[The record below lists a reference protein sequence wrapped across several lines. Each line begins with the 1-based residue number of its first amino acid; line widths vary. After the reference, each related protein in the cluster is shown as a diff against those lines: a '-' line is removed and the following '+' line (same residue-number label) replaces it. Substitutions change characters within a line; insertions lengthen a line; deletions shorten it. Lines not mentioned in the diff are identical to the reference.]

1 MARREGS
8 LKLGSNI
15 EPQLDAPLDA
25 SSVVPK
31 VADLTAEGTFPY
43 CYVGKVVSAQDTGQ
57 VFVLNGDP
65 DEPDPTD
72 AANWRELGSGG
83 GASVKIKAGPGIK
96 VESALNALGET
107 EYTISLDLA
116 LESETPDLLT
126 ITEKKENTP

>member
-83 GASVKIKAGPGIK
+83 GASVIKLKAGKGIK
-96 VESALNALGET
+96 IESALNAQGEM
-107 EYTISLDLA
+107 EHTISLDLT
-116 LESETPDLLT
+116 LVSESDKLT
-126 ITEKKENTP
+126 ITAKENAS